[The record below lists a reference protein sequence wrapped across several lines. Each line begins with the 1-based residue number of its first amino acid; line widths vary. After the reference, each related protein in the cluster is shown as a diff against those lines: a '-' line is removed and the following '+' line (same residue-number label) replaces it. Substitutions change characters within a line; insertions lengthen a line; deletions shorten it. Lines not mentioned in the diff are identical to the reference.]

1 MTQSMFL
8 HITAMKM
15 SEITRYAL
23 QSCLLEGIEPDQETL
38 QLLEQLDNGELSME
52 AFIAEA
58 IKRATNN
65 E

>member
-1 MTQSMFL
+1 MN
-8 HITAMKM
+8 
-15 SEITRYAL
+15 EITRYVL
-23 QSCLLEGIEPDQETL
+23 HSCHLEGIEPDQETL